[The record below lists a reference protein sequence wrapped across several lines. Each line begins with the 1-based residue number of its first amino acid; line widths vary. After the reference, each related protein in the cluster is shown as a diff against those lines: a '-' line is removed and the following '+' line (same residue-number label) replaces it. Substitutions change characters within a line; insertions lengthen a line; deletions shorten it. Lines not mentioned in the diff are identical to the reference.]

1 MAGPT
6 TNTGPNSNQNITQNG
21 VFTHDLNPSLTA
33 LAIGGDAFVNNA
45 IQDFTNTVS
54 ASGTSTGDIIA
65 AAAKLK
71 MQLGASKAYYDVIS
85 TLGDDQKRLIEGA
98 VK

>member
-1 MAGPT
+1 MGITAYNTTAITADGDFAHGLSGAINMIAGGG
-6 TNTGPNSNQNITQNG
+6 NEFTQ
-21 VFTHDLNPSLTA
+21 D
-33 LAIGGDAFVNNA
+33 AID
-45 IQDFTNTVS
+45 DFTERVS
-54 ASGTSTGDIIA
+54 APNVTTGDVIA

-71 MQLGASKAYYDVIS
+71 MKLGAAKAYYDVIS